1 MYSGRYDQ
9 LMGHRE
15 ELLAGAVTCLRDKGY
30 ARTTARDVV
39 AVSGT
44 NLGSIGYHYGSL
56 ETLMNAAVARA
67 MEEFGEELGQV
78 MSTEVDPSASVLERF
93 EVFWSRVLG
102 SFEANRQLWLST
114 FDLFGLLDRVPQVR
128 ELLREGMR
136 EGRLAWAQL
145 IHGAD
150 PATRAAFEV
159 GAIHQALLSG
169 ILVQWLIDPENAPTA
184 KDLSSGLRKLAADVR

>member
-1 MYSGRYDQ
+1 
-9 LMGHRE
+9 MGHRE
-15 ELLAGAVTCLRDKGY
+15 DLLAGAVTCLRAKGY

-56 ETLMNAAVARA
+56 EALMNAAVERA
-67 MEEFGEELGQV
+67 MEEFADELAEV
-78 MSTEVDPSASVLERF
+78 MATGLDPGATVLERF
-93 EVFWSRVLG
+93 EAFWTRVLD

-128 ELLREGMR
+128 TLLQEGMR
-136 EGRLAWAQL
+136 DGRLAWAQL

-150 PATRAAFEV
+150 PATRAAFTV

-169 ILVQWLIDPENAPTA
+169 VLVQWLIDPEHAPTA
-184 KDLSSGLRKLAADVR
+184 QDLSDGLRRLAADVGAGREPGR